1 MSNLYTNNFGINKKE
16 KIMRYLF
23 ILSLCFITFSAS
35 ATSDQYNVR
44 TEVSF
49 CKYKPGKGYDDVV
62 KHAKKY
68 EKFLRAN
75 ELKYSKTIFKPVLAG
90 KTDHDYV
97 LWGTWPNGE
106 EMYKEYGA
114 YLNDY
119 DARDINPG
127 ICDRN
132 VAFFNT
138 AALHMRIPSEERD
151 RVQMV
156 DFRSCKF
163 TKDASW
169 TKILKLAADNEE
181 ANIQLGRDGFGTH
194 YLRPYRGFD
203 ADTPFDMISM
213 THYYHRDKRAEAT
226 KTYPAIRDYRR
237 ANGFVDRWKENIE
250 SCSPSDLY
258 SMEWIYNTSN

>member
-1 MSNLYTNNFGINKKE
+1 
-16 KIMRYLF
+16 MRYLF
-23 ILSLCFITFSAS
+23 LIPLLIFAQSSF
-35 ATSDQYNVR
+35 ATSEQYIVR
-44 TEVSF
+44 TEAAF
-49 CKYKPGKGYDDVV
+49 CKYKPGKDYDDVV

-75 ELKYSKTIFKPVLAG
+75 GLKYSRTILTPVIAG

-119 DARDINPG
+119 DAKGAVNPG

-138 AALHMRIPSEERD
+138 AALHMRIPVEDRD
-151 RVQMV
+151 DIQMV

-163 TKDASW
+163 TEDASW
-169 TKILKLAADNEE
+169 EKILKLAADNEE
-181 ANIQLGRDGFGTH
+181 ANVKLGRDGFGVH
-194 YLRPYRGFD
+194 YLRPYRGF
-203 ADTPFDMISM
+203 ADDYSFDMISM

-226 KTYPAIRDYRR
+226 KTWAEIRDYRR
-237 ANGFVDRWKENIE
+237 ENGFVERWKENIE
-250 SCSPSDLY
+250 SCSPNDLY
-258 SMEWIYNTSN
+258 SMEWIYDTNN